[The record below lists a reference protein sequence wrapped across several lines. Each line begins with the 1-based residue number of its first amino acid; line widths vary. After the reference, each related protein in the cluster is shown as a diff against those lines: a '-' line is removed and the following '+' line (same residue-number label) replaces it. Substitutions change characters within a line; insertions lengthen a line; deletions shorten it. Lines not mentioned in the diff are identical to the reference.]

1 MIWDIVSGVYD
12 TAEKVYNG
20 RVYANTG
27 EIVAEYIDP
36 CDRVLECACG
46 TGAISICIAARARS
60 LVATD
65 MSVGM
70 LRQCEKKL
78 RSCYNAKVRKADI
91 TNLKVRDGSFDKV
104 VAGNVLHLLDDPA
117 KAVSE
122 LKRVC
127 RPGGLIILP
136 TYINKSTGKVNLGAR
151 AIGHFIDFKEEFDA
165 VSYAEF
171 LEALGCEIE
180 EYRIAEGRMPCAVA
194 VVRN

>member
-1 MIWDIVSGVYD
+1 MIWDVFSGVYD

-20 RVYANTG
+20 RVYTHTG

-46 TGAISICIAARARS
+46 TGAISICIAAKALS

-78 RSCYNAKVRKADI
+78 QNCYNAKIRKADI
-91 TNLKVRDGSFDKV
+91 TNLKVSDGSFDKV

-151 AIGHFIDFKEEFDA
+151 FLGNFIDFKEEFDA

-171 LEALGCEIE
+171 LERLGCEIE
-180 EYRIAEGRMPCAVA
+180 EYRIADGRMPCAVA